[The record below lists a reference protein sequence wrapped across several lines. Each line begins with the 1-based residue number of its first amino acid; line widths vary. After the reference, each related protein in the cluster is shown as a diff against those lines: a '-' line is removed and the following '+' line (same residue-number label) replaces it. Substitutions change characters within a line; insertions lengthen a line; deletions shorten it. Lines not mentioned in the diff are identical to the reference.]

1 MFLKL
6 HVRGRYGKGLGF
18 RVRASQPTESPPEEC
33 TLDPPPSPRTLKAK
47 HLRKEI
53 SLTIQAR
60 APKKGKVLL
69 HPRHLVA
76 EVLGGYKAAELIST
90 QSRQNSGPPPVQIS
104 SD

>member
-1 MFLKL
+1 MFEEDME
-6 HVRGRYGKGLGF
+6 
-18 RVRASQPTESPPEEC
+18 RVRASQPTESPPKEC

-47 HLRKEI
+47 HLRKEM

-90 QSRQNSGPPPVQIS
+90 QSQQN
-104 SD
+104 